1 MNEVQFN
8 FDYVILMIGAL
19 VPFITALVKK
29 FGVPDWQSGLMTLFI
44 SAVGAGFEQ
53 IIDIGIGNV
62 NWELFL
68 GDWAQVWGIALL
80 TWLGLSRNA
89 TDKLLAVIPKGL
101 GRVGTTSTS
110 AGYNAET
117 STSAGSSD
125 QSGA

>member
-8 FDYVILMIGAL
+8 FDYVILLIGAL

-29 FGVPDWQSGLMTLFI
+29 FGVPDWQSGLMTLVI
-44 SAVGAGFEQ
+44 SAVGAGLEQ
-53 IIDIGIGNV
+53 VIDIGIGNV

-80 TWLGLSRNA
+80 TWLGLTRTA
-89 TDKLLAVIPKGL
+89 TDKLIAVVPKGL
-101 GRVGTTSTS
+101 GRVSPTGAS

-117 STSAGSSD
+117 GTSAGSSD

>member
-29 FGVPDWQSGLMTLFI
+29 FGTPDWQSGLMTLVI

-53 IIDIGIGNV
+53 VIDIGIGNV

-68 GDWAQVWGIALL
+68 GDWIQVWSIALL
-80 TWLGLSRNA
+80 TWMGLSRTA
-89 TDKLLAVIPKGL
+89 TDKLLAVIPKGV
-101 GRVGTTSTS
+101 GRVSTTGVST
-110 AGYNAET
+110 GYNAET
-117 STSAGSSD
+117 GASAGSSD